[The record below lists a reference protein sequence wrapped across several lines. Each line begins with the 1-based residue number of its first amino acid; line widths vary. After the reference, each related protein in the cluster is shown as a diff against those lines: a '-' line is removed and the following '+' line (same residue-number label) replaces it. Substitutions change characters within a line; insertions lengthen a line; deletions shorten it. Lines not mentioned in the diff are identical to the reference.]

1 MGNIYREL
9 ELIEKIKGLK
19 EAGVDLDKNDNEKQ
33 QTALHILVKKDNL
46 VGIRVMLREGANPE
60 KQDIYGCTPLCID

>member
-1 MGNIYREL
+1 MGDLYREL

-33 QTALHILVKKDNL
+33 QTALHIL
-46 VGIRVMLREGANPE
+46 ICTQNPGH
-60 KQDIYGCTPLCID
+60 IFMN